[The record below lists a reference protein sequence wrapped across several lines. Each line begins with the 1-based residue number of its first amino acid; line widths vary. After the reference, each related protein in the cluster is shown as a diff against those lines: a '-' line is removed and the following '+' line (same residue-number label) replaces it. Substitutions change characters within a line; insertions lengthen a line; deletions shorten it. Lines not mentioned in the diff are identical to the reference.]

1 MSMLMGH
8 PFATSGLEGPGF
20 QRQHEGGGGGRN
32 PEGELFPDFPLRAS

>member
-20 QRQHEGGGGGRN
+20 QRQHEGGGGRN
-32 PEGELFPDFPLRAS
+32 PEGELFPDFSLRAS